1 MTVLI
6 IGAAAYAATLGSAMV
21 LLAGGARQEKR
32 LEEIHGYYE
41 AM

>member
-1 MTVLI
+1 MTTLI
-6 IGAAAYAATLGSAMV
+6 IGAAAYAAALASAMA
-21 LLAGGARQEKR
+21 LLAGGARQEKH